1 MSMGK
6 IIYCSDLVLRIDE
19 SEEVNNITE
28 WLFESTE
35 YRPVNPE
42 GCVIRHEMTTL
53 GKLSVILV
61 VWIAL
66 IVLTTFYCYF
76 CEQRLFPKNALRM
89 GEFSNLNEEASIT
102 TDDQQSG
109 HLHANMAA
117 ALPKSDHRQSRKER
131 LASTCSCNSIAS
143 SSITGSVGPYRR
155 F

>member
-1 MSMGK
+1 MLSRIQGRPA
-6 IIYCSDLVLRIDE
+6 YGQNRTFPRTLVRDPIFFPVKTANFPKPPKLPKKCFYQVILIL
-19 SEEVNNITE
+19 NNLSFYNTRMCY
-28 WLFESTE
+28 FQ
-35 YRPVNPE
+35 
-42 GCVIRHEMTTL
+42 

-117 ALPKSDHRQSRKER
+117 ALPKSDHRQSRKEV
-131 LASTCSCNSIAS
+131 LQYTQCAL
-143 SSITGSVGPYRR
+143 
-155 F
+155 